1 MTRTATTNPTNTTR
15 PAPTRPSRVVLSAL
29 IASMSTFAL
38 TALIASI
45 GTGTS
50 AAFAASPSPVAT
62 TTTGT
67 PSAAPTAPAAPKA
80 AAPASAFDDIATE
93 KPDALKGLEV
103 VEHLGKKIPLDV
115 ELLDHQGK
123 PVKIGDWFNQGKPVV
138 IAMVYY
144 RCPMLCKM
152 VRQKLSESIDRLD
165 DLTVG
170 KDFNAVVVGFDPS
183 EKPELASTARQG
195 MLASYGRYQP
205 EQARASKDAE
215 AIRLVESIE
224 KGYAVLAT
232 QSAMDTRRLAD
243 ALGFAYRY
251 LPESNEFSHGSVI
264 FVLSPDGTISRYL
277 YGIEYPAR
285 NLRLALI
292 EASQGKVGSTL
303 DRVMMWCYMWDP
315 NANSYVMSAVK
326 VMRVGGTITMTIVFG
341 VVGLLWVGERRKRRA
356 LLSKKSAVQAAGV
369 NELGLN
375 AAARSA
381 GVSKMNPPKNDLLQ
395 NPSALSSAG
404 RAS

>member
-1 MTRTATTNPTNTTR
+1 MNRTATTNPTKSTK
-15 PAPTRPSRVVLSAL
+15 PATWRAGCLSVSTLIASVSMIAL
-29 IASMSTFAL
+29 IA
-38 TALIASI
+38 
-45 GTGTS
+45 GVTS
-50 AAFAASPSPVAT
+50 KVCAASPSPAAT
-62 TTTGT
+62 TTGSS
-67 PSAAPTAPAAPKA
+67 SAAPAAPKA
-80 AAPASAFDDIATE
+80 GAPASAFDDIATE

-103 VEHLGKKIPLDV
+103 VENLGKKIPLDV

-183 EKPELASTARQG
+183 EKPELANAARQG
-195 MLASYGRYQP
+195 MLGSYGRYQP

-215 AIRLVESIE
+215 AIKLVESIE
-224 KGYAVLAT
+224 KGFAVLAT

-356 LLSKKSAVQAAGV
+356 LLNKKTAGEAENQASGV

-375 AAARSA
+375 APARTA
-381 GVSKMNPPKNDLLQ
+381 GKAMTNPPHDVLH

-404 RAS
+404 RASR

>member
-1 MTRTATTNPTNTTR
+1 MNRTQTTNPMNR
-15 PAPTRPSRVVLSAL
+15 INPTSNRAGRGAL
-29 IASMSTFAL
+29 VAAVASMLSVAM
-38 TALIASI
+38 IAGI
-45 GTGTS
+45 TPTS
-50 AAFAASPSPVAT
+50 AFGLNPSPAAST
-62 TTTGT
+62 TTSTTTAT
-67 PSAAPTAPAAPKA
+67 PTPKPAAPV
-80 AAPASAFDDIATE
+80 SAFDDITTE

-123 PVKIGDWFNQGKPVV
+123 PVKIGNWFNDGKPVV

-152 VRQKLSESIDRLD
+152 VRAKLGESIDRLE

-170 KDFNAVVVGFDPS
+170 KDFNAVIVGFDPS
-183 EKPELASTARQG
+183 EKPELANAARQG
-195 MLASYGRYQP
+195 MLASYGRYEP
-205 EQARASKDAE
+205 EKANASKDPE
-215 AIRLVESIE
+215 ALKLVQTIE

-251 LPESNEFSHGSVI
+251 LPESNEYSHGSVI

-303 DRVMMWCYMWDP
+303 DRVMMWCYMWDS

-326 VMRVGGTITMTIVFG
+326 VMRIGGTITMTIVFG

-356 LLSKKSAVQAAGV
+356 LLKKKTAGEAAGV
-369 NELGLN
+369 NENGMN
-375 AAARSA
+375 ASA
-381 GVSKMNPPKNDLLQ
+381 QTAGGVKMNPPNEVLH

>member
-1 MTRTATTNPTNTTR
+1 MTRTVTTNPTNRTN
-15 PAPTRPSRVVLSAL
+15 PTSSRAGRGAL
-29 IASMSTFAL
+29 AAAVASMLSVAM
-38 TALIASI
+38 I
-45 GTGTS
+45 TGVTPTS
-50 AAFAASPSPVAT
+50 AFGLNPSPAAAT
-62 TTTGT
+62 TT
-67 PSAAPTAPAAPKA
+67 PSASTTPPKATAPV
-80 AAPASAFDDIATE
+80 SAFDDIATE

-123 PVKIGDWFNQGKPVV
+123 AVKIGDWFNQGKPVV

-152 VRQKLSESIDRLD
+152 VRAKLGESIDRLT

-170 KDFNAVVVGFDPS
+170 KDFNAVIVGFDPS
-183 EKPELASTARQG
+183 EKPELANTAREG

-205 EQARASKDAE
+205 EKARASKDAE
-215 AIRLVESIE
+215 AIKFAESIE
-224 KGYAVLAT
+224 KSYAVLAT

-251 LPESNEFSHGSVI
+251 LPESNEYSHGSVI

-277 YGIEYPAR
+277 YGIEYPER

-292 EASQGKVGSTL
+292 EAGQGKVGSTL
-303 DRVMMWCYMWDP
+303 ERVMMWCYMWDP

-356 LLSKKSAVQAAGV
+356 LLKKKTAGEAAGL
-369 NELGLN
+369 NENGMN
-375 AAARSA
+375 APAQTVG
-381 GVSKMNPPKNDLLQ
+381 GVKTNPPNDVLH